1 MTSAAT
7 PPEVPPTTPE
17 VSAIPS
23 NPASNPAS
31 ELKPEPK
38 PELDRFNDDLGDL
51 PESILESETVET
63 TLAEPIPAETPAPV
77 AAPPDPN
84 TQVRIKTDKGAVWML
99 LPPDLKKEGSTISY
113 AWSELI
119 QQLQQ
124 RLNGEARSWKPNT
137 SVRILTGNRLLDSSQ
152 FQDLNTVLA
161 QANLII
167 KRIYTSRRQTAIA
180 GATLGYSIEQTQTN
194 PKLTTRLD
202 EDGTAIADPLYL
214 QMTLRSGTEIRHDG
228 SVIVMGDMNPG
239 SNVIADGDILVWGK
253 LRGIVH
259 AGANGNAGA
268 IVMATQMQPSQIRI
282 ADFVARGPSGVPA
295 QFFPEV
301 AYVTPQG
308 KISIAAATEFV
319 RN

>member
-7 PPEVPPTTPE
+7 PPEIPPTPLD
-17 VSAIPS
+17 VSAIFLPPDS
-23 NPASNPAS
+23 NP
-31 ELKPEPK
+31 KPEPK

-63 TLAEPIPAETPAPV
+63 IPAETPAPDTTPT
-77 AAPPDPN
+77 PPDPN

-152 FQDLNTVLA
+152 FQDLSTVLA

-239 SNVIADGDILVWGK
+239 SHVIADGDILVWGK

-259 AGANGNAGA
+259 AGASGNAGA

-282 ADFVARGPSGVPA
+282 ADFVARGPSGVLT

-308 KISIAAATEFV
+308 KISIASATEFA